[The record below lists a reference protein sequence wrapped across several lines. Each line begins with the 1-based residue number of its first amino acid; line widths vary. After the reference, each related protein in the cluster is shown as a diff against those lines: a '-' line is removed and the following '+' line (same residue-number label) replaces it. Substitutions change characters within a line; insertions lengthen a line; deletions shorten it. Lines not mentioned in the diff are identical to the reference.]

1 MVAGD
6 LAGGLAGGLGM
17 VVTMTSDSKAT
28 GAEKP
33 DGQKPDT
40 EGSDF
45 SGARFYGPRFYGR
58 RKGRPL
64 RQIMQGLLADKLP
77 TVRFD
82 LAKPVAEQ
90 FAAPCADMFLEI
102 GFGGGEHIAG
112 LATQRPDA
120 GFIGAE
126 PFINGV
132 ASLLRHMQD
141 ENIEN
146 IRIWDD
152 DVRLIFASLAD
163 ASLAGAYVMF
173 PDPWPKKR
181 HAGRR
186 ILQDDMMDSLARL
199 IRPGGSL
206 VMASDDPTAKSWLLQ
221 AAMRHQDFDW
231 TARCADDWQKRPADL
246 PATRYMKKA
255 ENEARRPAWFIFTRC
270 V

>member
-1 MVAGD
+1 MGN
-6 LAGGLAGGLGM
+6 GLVMAAD
-17 VVTMTSDSKAT
+17 TKNSDSA
-28 GAEKP
+28 KP
-33 DGQKPDT
+33 DSKY
-40 EGSDF
+40 EDF
-45 SGARFYGPRFYGR
+45 SAPRFYGR

-64 RQIMQGLLADKLP
+64 RQTMQGLLADKLP
-77 TVRFD
+77 KVRFD
-82 LAKPVAEQ
+82 LAQSAAHQ
-90 FAAPCADMFLEI
+90 FTTSYNDIFLEI

-112 LATQRPDA
+112 LAKQRPDA

-141 ENIEN
+141 DDIGN

-186 ILQDDMMDSLARL
+186 ILQTDVMDSLARL

-221 AAMRHQDFDW
+221 AAMRHPAFDW
-231 TARCADDWQKRPADL
+231 TARCADDWQTRPSHL

-255 ENEARRPAWFIFTRC
+255 ENEARRPSWFIFTRNEPKRI
-270 V
+270 

>member
-1 MVAGD
+1 MV
-6 LAGGLAGGLGM
+6 L
-17 VVTMTSDSKAT
+17 TMASDMKDPGS
-28 GAEKP
+28 
-33 DGQKPDT
+33 QKP
-40 EGSDF
+40 GSKTIDF
-45 SGARFYGPRFYGR
+45 SAPRFYGR

-64 RQIMQGLLADKLP
+64 RHGMQTLLATKLP
-77 TVRFD
+77 AMRFD
-82 LAKPVAEQ
+82 LDQPVAEQ
-90 FAAPCADMFLEI
+90 FSAPCDDIFLEI

-112 LATQRPDA
+112 LARQRPDA

-132 ASLLRHMQD
+132 ASLLRHIQD
-141 ENIEN
+141 DAIEN

-152 DVRLIFASLAD
+152 DVRLIFTTLED

-186 ILQDDMMDSLARL
+186 ILQADVMDSLARL

-221 AAMRHQDFDW
+221 AAMRHPAFDW
-231 TARCADDWQKRPADL
+231 TARCADDWQSRPAYL

-255 ENEARRPAWFIFTRC
+255 ENEARRPAWFVFTRNEYNRC
-270 V
+270 